1 MFKVIDKGAQSHLP
15 FSPAIEAGGFVYV
28 SGQASV
34 DAETG
39 AIIEDNFAGE
49 MKRSFDNLRAILDA
63 ADCDFS
69 QVINIRA
76 YVNDQSDLAEYNE
89 LYKKLFSAPFP
100 TRTTTIGGLGTVLK
114 FEVDCVA
121 FKG

>member
-1 MFKVIDKGAQSHLP
+1 MFKVIDKGAKSHLP
-15 FSPAIEAGGFVYV
+15 FSPAIEVGGFVYV

-39 AIIEDNFAGE
+39 AIIEDSFEGE
-49 MKRSFDNLRAILDA
+49 MKRSFDNLRAILKA

-76 YVNDQSDLAEYNE
+76 YVNHQADLAAYND
-89 LYKKLFSAPFP
+89 LYKQIFSAPFP

>member
-1 MFKVIDKGAQSHLP
+1 MFNVIDKGAKSHLP
-15 FSPAIEAGGFVYV
+15 FSPAIEAAGFVYV

-39 AIIEDNFAGE
+39 AIVEDSFAGE
-49 MKRSFDNLRAILDA
+49 MKRSFENLRSILEA

-69 QVINIRA
+69 HVINIRA
-76 YVNDQSDLAEYNE
+76 YVNEQSDLAEYNE
-89 LYKKLFSAPFP
+89 LYKQYFSAPFP
-100 TRTTTIGGLGTVLK
+100 TRTTTIGGLGNLLK

>member
-1 MFKVIDKGAQSHLP
+1 MFKVINEGARSQLP

-34 DAETG
+34 DAKTG
-39 AIIEDNFAGE
+39 AIIQDSFAGE
-49 MKRSFDNLRAILDA
+49 MKRSFENLRAILKA

-76 YVNDQSDLAEYNE
+76 YVNNQSDLAEYNE
-89 LYKKLFSAPFP
+89 VYKEYFSAPFP
-100 TRTTTIGGLGTVLK
+100 TRTTTIGGLGTLLK

>member
-1 MFKVIDKGAQSHLP
+1 MFKVINEGARSQLP

-39 AIIEDNFAGE
+39 AVVPDSFAGE
-49 MKRSFDNLRAILDA
+49 VKRSFDNLRAILNA
-63 ADCDFS
+63 AGCDFS
-69 QVINIRA
+69 QVINIRG
-76 YVNDQSDLAEYNE
+76 YVNNQADLSEYNE
-89 LYKKLFSAPFP
+89 LYKEYFSAPFP
-100 TRTTTIGGLGTVLK
+100 TRTTTVGGLGTLLK

>member
-1 MFKVIDKGAQSHLP
+1 MFNVIEKGATSHLP

-34 DAETG
+34 DAATG
-39 AIIEDNFAGE
+39 AIVEDTFAGE
-49 MKRSFDNLRAILDA
+49 MKRSFDNLRAILQA

-69 QVINIRA
+69 HVINIRA
-76 YVNDQSDLAEYNE
+76 YVNDQADLAEYNE
-89 LYKKLFSAPFP
+89 IYKDLFSAPFP

-121 FKG
+121 YKG